1 MRYLKVNRKGGKVY
15 ISVADPALKSRKG
28 FPTMKLELGFVFQ
41 GGIRDDNGKMIKA
54 WGWFSPN
61 SRVFGFRKL
70 QYAINHLVL
79 TELYIDE
86 LKQPRMIF
94 YPPDARTELPEA

>member
-1 MRYLKVNRKGGKVY
+1 MRYLKVSRKGGRVFV
-15 ISVADPALKSRKG
+15 SVAGPALKSRKG
-28 FPTMKLELGFVFQ
+28 FPIPKLQVGVVFS
-41 GGIRDDNGKMIKA
+41 GTCEDYRGKKIKA

-79 TELYIDE
+79 SELYVEE
-86 LKQPRMIF
+86 LAQPRMIF
-94 YPPDARTELPEA
+94 YPPDARVELPEA